1 MKKQAVLTF
10 LFTLVLLLLMTVSA
24 FAAETADSSELTQ
37 LAAPT
42 ELSWGRDYNWNST
55 DYNDVPGFI
64 SWKRETPTQ
73 NIYQIIIYS
82 RDTGKEINNVT
93 HHYPASKTPPYLTS
107 TQFIEGYWYD
117 EQSAAEDCNFDS
129 GTYYF
134 TVQALGDG
142 TKYSNSKIATSPDW
156 IYTKPTTSLAAPT
169 NLHWV
174 GRRSLWDPPAN
185 TSGVGGYMVEY
196 YWYDMESQEYISVGG
211 TSYLDSYS
219 DESPE
224 DYLEDYCIEEY
235 GAGQYYFRV
244 RALSSDITAICS
256 SPWSELSPVYN
267 LKEITADVDRTLDT
281 ILDDYAGM
289 DLTAED
295 MDALKEEIQEGLD
308 TESLAASM
316 AADQTDSGT
325 VSKIEE
331 LEELV
336 GGPANVNVSDNV
348 LTGLDTSSISII
360 GANLNTEGDTTA
372 TLNISAPS
380 QDAGVIPEQYHNT
393 VQFSMKLDGVTE
405 TEQKQQLKV
414 PVKITMPVPNGITP
428 AFLVLLHFH
437 SDGAYEE
444 IQFPYV
450 YKDENSGQ
458 MFVSFVVTS
467 FSDFAFAQRGFGI
480 SSIDL
485 ETNTVTAS
493 VASVKAGTLA
503 AAVYEGG
510 RMTGIVTE
518 PLKENSSESI
528 DLTLPA
534 LSAEAQV
541 KLFLFDVNG
550 IPLYEAAAK
559 PVTPPI
565 A

>member
-1 MKKQAVLTF
+1 MKKQVALTS

-24 FAAETADSSELTQ
+24 FAEETADRSGLTQ

-42 ELSWGRDYNWNST
+42 ELNWGRDYNWNST

-82 RDTGKEINNVT
+82 RDTGKEINDVT
-93 HHYPASKTPPYLTS
+93 HHYDTSETTPYFTS

-117 EQSAAEDCNFDS
+117 EQSAAEGWNFDS

-142 TKYSNSKIATSPDW
+142 TKYSNSEIATSPDW
-156 IYTKPTTSLAAPT
+156 TYTKPAASLAAPT

-185 TSGVGGYMVEY
+185 ASGVGGYMVEY
-196 YWYDMESQEYISVGG
+196 YWYDAESQEYISVGG

-267 LKEITADVDRTLDT
+267 LTEITADVDRTLDT

-289 DLTAED
+289 DLTTED
-295 MDALKEEIQEGLD
+295 MDALKKQIQSVGAD
-308 TESLAASM
+308 SLAASM
-316 AADQTDSGT
+316 AADQTNSGT
-325 VSKIEE
+325 VSKIGE

-336 GGPANVNVSDNV
+336 GGQAKVSVSGNAPDGLTKDN
-348 LTGLDTSSISII
+348 ISII
-360 GANLNTEGDTTA
+360 GAKLNTEGSATA

-405 TEQKQQLKV
+405 TEQKQLKV
-414 PVKITMPVPNGITP
+414 PVKITMPVPNGINP

-437 SDGAYEE
+437 SDGTYEE

-518 PLKENSSESI
+518 PVKENSSESI

-559 PVTPPI
+559 PVTPP
-565 A
+565 AA

>member
-1 MKKQAVLTF
+1 MKKQAVLTS

-24 FAAETADSSELTQ
+24 FAAETTDSSELTQ

-42 ELSWGRDYNWNST
+42 KLSWGRNYDWDSETYSE
-55 DYNDVPGFI
+55 VPGFI

-82 RDTGKEINNVT
+82 RGTGEKINNVT
-93 HHYPASKTPPYLTS
+93 HHYDATETPPYLTS

-117 EQSAAEDCNFDS
+117 EQSTAKDCNFDS

-142 TKYSNSKIATSPDW
+142 TKYRDSEIVTSPDW
-156 IYTKPTTSLAAPT
+156 TYTKPTISLAAPT

-174 GRRSLWDPPAN
+174 GRRSLWDPPED
-185 TSGVGGYMVEY
+185 TSDVGGYMVDY
-196 YWYDMESQEYISVGG
+196 YWYNEETQEYDSVGG
-211 TSYLDSYS
+211 SVWWDTYS
-219 DESPE
+219 DSSPE
-224 DYLEDYCIEEY
+224 DYLEDDYIEDT
-235 GAGQYYFRV
+235 GLGQYYFRV
-244 RALSSDITAICS
+244 RTLSRDITKVCS

-267 LKEITADVDRTLDT
+267 LTEITADVDRTLDT

-295 MDALKEEIQEGLD
+295 MDALKEEIQKGVN

-336 GGPANVNVSDNV
+336 GGPANVNVSDDAPA
-348 LTGLDTSSISII
+348 GLDTSSISII
-360 GANLNTEGDTTA
+360 GANLNTEGSATA

-380 QDAGVIPEQYHNT
+380 EDMVIPEQYDNT
-393 VQFSMKLDGVTE
+393 IQFSMKLDGVAE
-405 TEQKQQLKV
+405 TAQKQQLKV
-414 PVKITMPVPNGITP
+414 PVKITMPVPNGINP

-437 SDGAYEE
+437 SDGTYEE

-450 YKDENSGQ
+450 FEEKGQ
-458 MFVSFVVTS
+458 TFVSFVVTS
-467 FSDFAFAQRGFGI
+467 FSDFAIAQRGFGI

-493 VASVKAGTLA
+493 VASETAGILA

-518 PLKENSSESI
+518 DVEKNSSESI
-528 DLTLPA
+528 DLILPA

-541 KLFLFDVNG
+541 KLFLFDDNG

-559 PVTPPI
+559 PATPPI

>member
-1 MKKQAVLTF
+1 MKKQAVLTS

-42 ELSWGRDYNWNST
+42 ELSWGRNYDWDSETYNE
-55 DYNDVPGFI
+55 VPGFI

-82 RDTGKEINNVT
+82 RGTGEKINNVT
-93 HHYPASKTPPYLTS
+93 HHYDATETPPYLTS

-117 EQSAAEDCNFDS
+117 EQSTAKDCNFDS

-142 TKYSNSKIATSPDW
+142 TKYRDSEIVTSPDW
-156 IYTKPTTSLAAPT
+156 TYTKPTTSLAAPT
-169 NLHWV
+169 NLHWD
-174 GRRSLWDPPAN
+174 GRESHWDPPAD
-185 TSGVGGYMVEY
+185 TSDVGGYMVDY
-196 YWYDMESQEYISVGG
+196 YWYNEETQEYDSVGG
-211 TSYLDSYS
+211 SVWWDTYS
-219 DESPE
+219 DSSPE
-224 DYLEDYCIEEY
+224 DYLEDYCIEDT
-235 GAGQYYFRV
+235 GLGQYYFRV
-244 RALSSDITAICS
+244 RTLSRDITKVCS

-267 LKEITADVDRTLDT
+267 LTEITADVDRTLDT
-281 ILDDYAGM
+281 ILDAYAGM
-289 DLTAED
+289 EQTTEN
-295 MDALKEEIQEGLD
+295 MYALKEEIQEGLD

-348 LTGLDTSSISII
+348 LAGLDTSSISII
-360 GANLNTEGDTTA
+360 GANLNTEGSATA

-380 QDAGVIPEQYHNT
+380 EDMVIPEQYDNT
-393 VQFSMKLDGVTE
+393 IQFSMKLDGVAE
-405 TEQKQQLKV
+405 TAQKQQLKV
-414 PVKITMPVPNGITP
+414 PVKITMPVPNGINP

-437 SDGAYEE
+437 SDGTYEE

-450 YKDENSGQ
+450 FEENDQ

-518 PLKENSSESI
+518 AVEENSSESI

-559 PVTPPI
+559 PATPP
-565 A
+565 AA

>member
-1 MKKQAVLTF
+1 MKKQAVLTS

-24 FAAETADSSELTQ
+24 FAAERTDSSELTQ

-42 ELSWGRDYNWNST
+42 ELSWGRDYNWDGES
-55 DYNDVPGFI
+55 YNEVPGFI
-64 SWKRETPTQ
+64 SWKVEAPTQ
-73 NIYQIIIYS
+73 NTYRVIIYS
-82 RDTGKEINNVT
+82 EDTGKEISNET
-93 HHYPASKTPPYLTS
+93 HPYDANETILYCSLPT
-107 TQFIEGYWYD
+107 FITGYWYD
-117 EQSAAEDCNFDS
+117 EFQSTADSNFAS

-142 TKYSNSKIATSPDW
+142 TKYRDSEIVTSPDW
-156 IYTKPTTSLAAPT
+156 TYTKPTISLAAPT

-174 GRRSLWDPPAN
+174 GRRSLWDPPED
-185 TSGVGGYMVEY
+185 TSDVGGYMVDY
-196 YWYDMESQEYISVGG
+196 YWYNEETQEYDSVDG
-211 TSYLDSYS
+211 SVWWRIPSNS
-219 DESPE
+219 SPE
-224 DYLEDYCIEEY
+224 DYLEDDCIEDT
-235 GAGQYYFRV
+235 GLGQYYFRV
-244 RALSSDITAICS
+244 RTLSRDITKVCS

-267 LKEITADVDRTLDT
+267 LTEITADVDRTLDT
-281 ILDDYAGM
+281 ILDDYAGT

-295 MDALKEEIQEGLD
+295 MDALKEEIQSVD
-308 TESLAASM
+308 ADSLAASM

-325 VSKIEE
+325 VSKIEA
-331 LEELV
+331 LEKLV
-336 GGPANVNVSDNV
+336 GGQAKVSVSENAPDGLTKDN
-348 LTGLDTSSISII
+348 ISII
-360 GANLNTEGDTTA
+360 GANLNTEGSATA

-393 VQFSMKLDGVTE
+393 VQFSMKLDRVAE
-405 TEQKQQLKV
+405 TAHKQQLKV
-414 PVKITMPVPNGITP
+414 PVKITMPVPKGINP
-428 AFLVLLHFH
+428 DFLVLLHFH
-437 SDGAYEE
+437 SDGTYEE

-450 YKDENSGQ
+450 FEEKGQ
-458 MFVSFVVTS
+458 TFVSFVVTS
-467 FSDFAFAQRGFGI
+467 FSDFAIAQRGFGI

-559 PVTPPI
+559 PVTPP
-565 A
+565 AA